1 MKSLFDYERPELAE
15 LFQPAF
21 RATQIYKSVYQLW
34 FDDFEMMTDLP
45 KALRSSLSEEWNI
58 KLPPVH
64 RRFDSLDGTRRYLV
78 RLDDGELAET
88 VFIPEEHRS
97 TICISSQIGCALACT
112 FCLTGQLGLTRHL
125 TAGEIAAQVLIAQRD
140 NLSWEMRDSFNIVL
154 MGMGEPLHNYD
165 NVMKALRI
173 LHDEHGLNM
182 SMSRITLSTAG
193 LLPDVERLANEPAI
207 PNLAI
212 SLTGATNEKRN
223 ELMPINRK
231 YPLEQ
236 LLDVV
241 RRFPLKHRQRVTFEY
256 VLLRG
261 VTDSPEDAF
270 QLVKLL
276 KGIRAKVNLIPLN
289 EAEELGY
296 QRPSDAVVEKFQQ
309 ILVDHHI
316 SAFVRK
322 NRGNDISAACGQ
334 LKKKW
339 ADEPVGAVYDR
350 PRSQDSGLDCR

>member
-1 MKSLFDYERPELAE
+1 MKSFFDYERPELAE
-15 LFQPAF
+15 VFQPGF
-21 RATQIYKSVYQLW
+21 RATQIFKSVYQLW
-34 FDDFEMMTDLP
+34 LDDFGLMTDLP
-45 KALRSSLSEEWNI
+45 KLLRSSLSEEWNV

-64 RRFDSLDGTRRYLV
+64 RRFDSVDGTRRYLV

-88 VFIPEEHRS
+88 VFIPEENRS
-97 TICISSQIGCALACT
+97 TICISSQVGCALACT

-125 TAGEIAAQVLIAQRD
+125 TPGEIAAQVLIAQRD
-140 NLSWEMRDSFNIVL
+140 NLPWEMRDSFNIVL

-193 LLPDVERLANEPAI
+193 LLPAIERLANEPAI

-236 LLDVV
+236 LLEVV

-261 VTDSPEDAF
+261 ITDSPEDAL

-309 ILVDHHI
+309 ILIDHHI

-339 ADEPVGAVYDR
+339 ADQIPAEQNSR
-350 PRSQDSGLDCR
+350 LDCR

>member
-21 RATQIYKSVYQLW
+21 RATQIFKSVYQLW
-34 FDDFEMMTDLP
+34 LDDFEVMTDLP
-45 KALRSSLSEEWNI
+45 KLLRSSLSEEWNI

-64 RRFDSLDGTRRYLV
+64 RRFDSIDGTRRYLV
-78 RLDDGELAET
+78 RLDDAELAET

-97 TICISSQIGCALACT
+97 TICISSQVGCALACT
-112 FCLTGQLGLTRHL
+112 FCLTGQLGLTRDL
-125 TAGEIAAQVLIAQRD
+125 TPGEIAAQVLIAQRD
-140 NLSWEMRDSFNIVL
+140 NLPWEMRDSFNIVL

-193 LLPDVERLANEPAI
+193 LLPGVERLASEPAI

-212 SLTGATNEKRN
+212 SLTGATNDKRN

-261 VTDSPEDAF
+261 VTDSPEDAL

-289 EAEELGY
+289 EADELGY

-309 ILVDHHI
+309 ILIDHHI

-339 ADEPVGAVYDR
+339 AGEIPAEQNSR
-350 PRSQDSGLDCR
+350 LDCG

>member
-1 MKSLFDYERPELAE
+1 MKSFFDYERPELAE
-15 LFQPAF
+15 VFQPGF
-21 RATQIYKSVYQLW
+21 RATQIFKSVYQLW
-34 FDDFEMMTDLP
+34 LDDFELMTDLP
-45 KALRSSLSEEWNI
+45 KLLRSSLSEKWNV

-64 RRFDSLDGTRRYLV
+64 RRFDSVDGTRRYLV

-88 VFIPEEHRS
+88 VFIPEENRS
-97 TICISSQIGCALACT
+97 TICISSQVGCALDCT
-112 FCLTGQLGLTRHL
+112 FCLTGQLGLMRHL
-125 TAGEIAAQVLIAQRD
+125 TPGEIAAQVLIAQRD
-140 NLSWEMRDSFNIVL
+140 NLPWEMRDSFNMVL

-193 LLPDVERLANEPAI
+193 LLPAIERLANEPAI

-236 LLDVV
+236 LLEVV

-261 VTDSPEDAF
+261 ITDSPEDAL

-309 ILVDHHI
+309 ILIDHHI

-339 ADEPVGAVYDR
+339 ADQIPAEQNSR
-350 PRSQDSGLDCR
+350 LDCR

>member
-140 NLSWEMRDSFNIVL
+140 NLPWEKRDSFNIVL

>member
-1 MKSLFDYERPELAE
+1 MKSFFDYEKPELASI
-15 LFQPAF
+15 FDPPF
-21 RATQIYKSVYQLW
+21 RSTQIYKAVYQRS
-34 FDDFEMMTDLP
+34 FDDFALMTDLP
-45 KALRSSLSEEWNI
+45 KASRASFSGEWNI
-58 KLPPVH
+58 KLPSVH
-64 RRFDSLDGTRRYLV
+64 RRFDSIDGTRRYLV
-78 RLDDGELAET
+78 RLQDDELAET
-88 VFIPEEHRS
+88 VYIPEEGRD

-125 TAGEIAAQVLIAQRD
+125 SAGEIVTQALVAHRENISSRG
-140 NLSWEMRDSFNIVL
+140 FNIVL

-165 NVMKALRI
+165 NVMKAIRI
-173 LHDEHGLNM
+173 LHDKDGMNM

-193 LLPDVERLANEPAI
+193 LLPAIERLAAEPII

-223 ELMPINRK
+223 ELMPINRR
-231 YPLEQ
+231 YPIEQ
-236 LLDVV
+236 LLDAV

-261 VTDSPEDAF
+261 VTDAPEDALH
-270 QLVKLL
+270 LVKLL
-276 KGIRAKVNLIPLN
+276 KGIRAKVNLIPFN
-289 EAEELGY
+289 EAEELSY
-296 QRPSDAVVEKFQQ
+296 RLPSDAAIERFQQ
-309 ILVDHHI
+309 VLIENNI

-339 ADEPVGAVYDR
+339 ADEPQR
-350 PRSQDSGLDCR
+350 ISCSR

>member
-21 RATQIYKSVYQLW
+21 RATQIFKSVYQLW
-34 FDDFEMMTDLP
+34 LDDFEVMTDLP
-45 KALRSSLSEEWNI
+45 KMLRSSLSEEWNI

-64 RRFDSLDGTRRYLV
+64 RRFDSIDGTRRYLV
-78 RLDDGELAET
+78 RLDDAELAET

-97 TICISSQIGCALACT
+97 TICISSQVGCALACT
-112 FCLTGQLGLTRHL
+112 FCLTGQLGLTRDL
-125 TAGEIAAQVLIAQRD
+125 TPGEIAAQVLIAQRD
-140 NLSWEMRDSFNIVL
+140 NLPWEMRDSFNIVL

-193 LLPDVERLANEPAI
+193 LLPGVERLASEPAI

-212 SLTGATNEKRN
+212 SLTGATNDKRN

-261 VTDSPEDAF
+261 VTDSPEDAL

-289 EAEELGY
+289 EADELGY

-309 ILVDHHI
+309 ILIDHHI

-339 ADEPVGAVYDR
+339 AGEIPAEQNSR
-350 PRSQDSGLDCR
+350 LDCG

>member
-125 TAGEIAAQVLIAQRD
+125 TAGEIAAQVLIAQRN
-140 NLSWEMRDSFNIVL
+140 NLSWEMRDSFNVVL

-193 LLPDVERLANEPAI
+193 LLPGVERLANEPAI

-339 ADEPVGAVYDR
+339 ADEIPAGG
-350 PRSQDSGLDCR
+350 DSGLDCR

>member
-21 RATQIYKSVYQLW
+21 RATQIFKSVYQLW
-34 FDDFEMMTDLP
+34 LDDFEVMTDLP
-45 KALRSSLSEEWNI
+45 KLLRSSLSEEWNI

-64 RRFDSLDGTRRYLV
+64 RRFDSIDGTRRYLV
-78 RLDDGELAET
+78 RLDDAELAET

-97 TICISSQIGCALACT
+97 TICISSQVGCALACT

-125 TAGEIAAQVLIAQRD
+125 TPGEIAAQVLIAQRD
-140 NLSWEMRDSFNIVL
+140 NLPWEMRDSFNIVL

-193 LLPDVERLANEPAI
+193 LLPGVERLASEPAI

-212 SLTGATNEKRN
+212 SLTGATNDKRN

-236 LLDVV
+236 LLDVI

-261 VTDSPEDAF
+261 VTDSPEDAL

-289 EAEELGY
+289 EADELGY

-309 ILVDHHI
+309 ILIDHHI

-339 ADEPVGAVYDR
+339 AGEIPAEQNSR
-350 PRSQDSGLDCR
+350 LDCG

>member
-45 KALRSSLSEEWNI
+45 KALRSSLSAEWNI

-165 NVMKALRI
+165 SVMKALRI

-193 LLPDVERLANEPAI
+193 LLPGVERLANEPAI

>member
-1 MKSLFDYERPELAE
+1 MKSFFDYERSELAE

-21 RATQIYKSVYQLW
+21 RATQIFKSVYQLW
-34 FDDFEMMTDLP
+34 LDDFELMTDLP
-45 KALRSSLSEEWNI
+45 KLLRSSFSEEWNV

-64 RRFDSLDGTRRYLV
+64 RRFESVDGTRRYLM

-97 TICISSQIGCALACT
+97 TICISSQVGCALACT

-125 TAGEIAAQVLIAQRD
+125 TPGEIAAQVLIAQRD
-140 NLSWEMRDSFNIVL
+140 NLPWEMRDSFNIVL

-193 LLPDVERLANEPAI
+193 LLPAVERLANEPAI

-231 YPLEQ
+231 YPLEH
-236 LLDVV
+236 LLEVV

-261 VTDSPEDAF
+261 VTDSPEDAL

-289 EAEELGY
+289 EADELGY

-309 ILVDHHI
+309 ILIDHHI

-339 ADEPVGAVYDR
+339 AGEIPAEQNSR
-350 PRSQDSGLDCR
+350 LDCG

>member
-1 MKSLFDYERPELAE
+1 MKSFFDYERPELAE
-15 LFQPAF
+15 VFQPGF
-21 RATQIYKSVYQLW
+21 RATQIFKSVYQLW
-34 FDDFEMMTDLP
+34 LDDFELMTDLP
-45 KALRSSLSEEWNI
+45 KLLRSSLSEKWNV

-64 RRFDSLDGTRRYLV
+64 RRFDSVDGTRRYLV

-88 VFIPEEHRS
+88 VFIPEENRS
-97 TICISSQIGCALACT
+97 TICISSQVGCALDCT
-112 FCLTGQLGLTRHL
+112 FCLTGQLGLMRHL
-125 TAGEIAAQVLIAQRD
+125 TPGEIAAQVLIAQRD
-140 NLSWEMRDSFNIVL
+140 NLPWEMRDSFNMVL

-193 LLPDVERLANEPAI
+193 LLPAIERLANEPAI

-236 LLDVV
+236 LLEVV

-261 VTDSPEDAF
+261 ITDSPEDAL

-309 ILVDHHI
+309 ILIDHHI

-339 ADEPVGAVYDR
+339 ADQIPAEENSR
-350 PRSQDSGLDCR
+350 LDCR

>member
-1 MKSLFDYERPELAE
+1 MKFFFDYERPELADV
-15 LFQPAF
+15 FHPPF
-21 RATQIYKSVYQLW
+21 RAVQIYKSVYQRW
-34 FDDFEMMTDLP
+34 FDDFELMTDLP
-45 KALRSSLSEEWNI
+45 KSFRAELAGEWSI
-58 KLPPVH
+58 KLPAIH
-64 RRFDSLDGTRRYLV
+64 RRFDSSDGTKRYLV
-78 RLDDGELAET
+78 RLTDGELAET
-88 VFIPEEHRS
+88 VFIPEEHRN

-125 TAGEIAAQVLIAQRD
+125 TAGEIVTQALIAQRG
-140 NLSWEMRDSFNIVL
+140 NLSWENRDSFNIVL

-165 NVMKALRI
+165 NVMKAIRI
-173 LHDEHGLNM
+173 LRDEHGMNM

-193 LLPDVERLANEPAI
+193 VLPAIERLGTEPMI

-223 ELMPINRK
+223 QLMPINRR
-231 YPLEQ
+231 YPIEQ
-236 LLDVV
+236 LLDAV

-270 QLVKLL
+270 HLVKLV
-276 KGIRAKVNLIPLN
+276 KGIRAKVNLIPFN
-289 EAEELGY
+289 EAEEVSY
-296 QRPSDAVVEKFQQ
+296 KRPSDMAIERFQQ
-309 ILVDHHI
+309 ILADHHI

-339 ADEPVGAVYDR
+339 ADEPETPVANVDC
-350 PRSQDSGLDCR
+350 SQAG

>member
-1 MKSLFDYERPELAE
+1 MKFFFDYERSELAAI
-15 LFQPAF
+15 FHPPF
-21 RATQIYKSVYQLW
+21 RATQLYKSVYQRS
-34 FDDFEMMTDLP
+34 FDDFELMTDLP
-45 KALRSSLSEEWNI
+45 KPFRASLAEEWDI
-58 KLPPVH
+58 KLPAVY
-64 RRFDSLDGTRRYLV
+64 RRFYSSDGTRRYLV
-78 RLDDGELAET
+78 RLGDGELAET
-88 VFIPEEHRS
+88 VYIPEENRD

-125 TAGEIAAQVLIAQRD
+125 SAGEILSQVLIAQRE
-140 NLSWEMRDSFNIVL
+140 NISSRGFNIVL

-165 NVMKALRI
+165 NVMKAIRI
-173 LHDEHGLNM
+173 LHDENGLNM

-193 LLPDVERLANEPAI
+193 LLPGIERLAAELMI

-223 ELMPINRK
+223 QLMPINRR
-231 YPLEQ
+231 YPIEQ
-236 LLDVV
+236 LIDAV

-261 VTDSPEDAF
+261 VTDGPEDALY
-270 QLVKLL
+270 LVELL
-276 KGIRAKVNLIPLN
+276 KGIRAKVNLIPFN

-296 QRPSDAVVEKFQQ
+296 RRPSDAAVERFQQ
-309 ILVDHHI
+309 VLIDNHI

-334 LKKKW
+334 LKQKSLLPLGEGGV
-339 ADEPVGAVYDR
+339 AAAG
-350 PRSQDSGLDCR
+350 

>member
-21 RATQIYKSVYQLW
+21 RATQIFKSVYQLW
-34 FDDFEMMTDLP
+34 LDDFEVMTDLP
-45 KALRSSLSEEWNI
+45 KMLRSSLSEEWNI

-64 RRFDSLDGTRRYLV
+64 RRFDSIDGTRRYLV
-78 RLDDGELAET
+78 RLDDAELAET

-97 TICISSQIGCALACT
+97 TICISSQVGCALACT
-112 FCLTGQLGLTRHL
+112 FCLTGQLGLTRDL
-125 TAGEIAAQVLIAQRD
+125 TPGEIAAQVLIAQRD
-140 NLSWEMRDSFNIVL
+140 NLPWEMRDSFNIVL

-193 LLPDVERLANEPAI
+193 LLPGVERLASEPAI

-212 SLTGATNEKRN
+212 SLTGATNDKRN

-261 VTDSPEDAF
+261 VTDSPEDALG
-270 QLVKLL
+270 LVKLL

-289 EAEELGY
+289 EADELGY

-309 ILVDHHI
+309 ILIDHHI

-339 ADEPVGAVYDR
+339 AGEIPAEQNSR
-350 PRSQDSGLDCR
+350 LDCG

>member
-1 MKSLFDYERPELAE
+1 MRFFFDYERSELGVI
-15 LFQPAF
+15 FNPPF
-21 RATQIYKSVYQLW
+21 RATQIYKSVYQRA
-34 FDDFEMMTDLP
+34 FDSFELMTDLP
-45 KALRSSLSEEWNI
+45 KALRSSLSEEWDI
-58 KLPPVH
+58 KLSPVH
-64 RRFDSLDGTRRYLV
+64 RRFDSIDGTRRYLV
-78 RLDDGELAET
+78 RLRDGEFAET

-97 TICISSQIGCALACT
+97 TICISSQVGCALACT

-125 TAGEIAAQVLIAQRD
+125 SAGEIVSQALIAQRD
-140 NLSWEMRDSFNIVL
+140 NLSEDSRDSFNIVL

-165 NVMKALRI
+165 NVMKAIRI

-193 LLPDVERLANEPAI
+193 LLPGIERLAEEPVI

-231 YPLEQ
+231 YPIEALLEA
-236 LLDVV
+236 V

-261 VTDSPEDAF
+261 VTDAREDALS
-270 QLVKLL
+270 LVKLL
-276 KGIRAKVNLIPLN
+276 QGIPAKVNLIPLN
-289 EAEELGY
+289 EAEELNY
-296 QRPSDAVVEKFQQ
+296 SRPSDAAVEQFQR
-309 ILVDHHI
+309 ILIQHNI

-339 ADEPVGAVYDR
+339 ADEPQNV
-350 PRSQDSGLDCR
+350 SFSH

>member
-21 RATQIYKSVYQLW
+21 RATQIFKSVYQLW
-34 FDDFEMMTDLP
+34 LDDFEVMTDLP
-45 KALRSSLSEEWNI
+45 KLLRSSLSEEWNI

-64 RRFDSLDGTRRYLV
+64 RRFDSIDGTRRYLV
-78 RLDDGELAET
+78 RLDDAELAET

-97 TICISSQIGCALACT
+97 TICISSQVGCALACT

-125 TAGEIAAQVLIAQRD
+125 TPGEIAAQVLIAQRD
-140 NLSWEMRDSFNIVL
+140 NLPWEMRDSFNIVL

-193 LLPDVERLANEPAI
+193 LLPGVERLASEPAI

-212 SLTGATNEKRN
+212 SLTGATNDTRN

-236 LLDVV
+236 LLDVI

-261 VTDSPEDAF
+261 VTDSPEDAL

-289 EAEELGY
+289 EADELGY

-309 ILVDHHI
+309 ILIDHHI

-339 ADEPVGAVYDR
+339 AGEIPAEQNSR
-350 PRSQDSGLDCR
+350 LDCG

>member
-21 RATQIYKSVYQLW
+21 RATQIFKSVYQLW
-34 FDDFEMMTDLP
+34 LDDFEVMTDLP
-45 KALRSSLSEEWNI
+45 KLLRSSLSEEWNI

-64 RRFDSLDGTRRYLV
+64 RRFDSIDGTRRYLV
-78 RLDDGELAET
+78 RLDDAELAET
-88 VFIPEEHRS
+88 VFIPEDHRS
-97 TICISSQIGCALACT
+97 TICISSQVGCALACT
-112 FCLTGQLGLTRHL
+112 FCLTGQLGLTRDL
-125 TAGEIAAQVLIAQRD
+125 TPGEIAAQVLIAQRD
-140 NLSWEMRDSFNIVL
+140 NLPWEMRDSFNIVL

-193 LLPDVERLANEPAI
+193 LLPGVERLASEPAI

-212 SLTGATNEKRN
+212 SLTGATNDKRN

-261 VTDSPEDAF
+261 VTDSPEDAL

-289 EAEELGY
+289 EADELGY

-309 ILVDHHI
+309 ILIDHHI

-339 ADEPVGAVYDR
+339 AGEIPAEQNSR
-350 PRSQDSGLDCR
+350 LDCG